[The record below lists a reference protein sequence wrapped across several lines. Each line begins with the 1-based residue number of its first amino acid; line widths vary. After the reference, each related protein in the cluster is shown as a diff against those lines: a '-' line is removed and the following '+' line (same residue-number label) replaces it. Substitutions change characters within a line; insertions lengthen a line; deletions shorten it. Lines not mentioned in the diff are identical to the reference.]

1 MFTNIFV
8 TEYKEPI
15 VGKLHTI
22 SILLFNV
29 FIIGSFACFNLVNI
43 FKFVF
48 FFLYLKAL
56 FIVFYDTVVKFNYIN
71 KKFGQYLSIANIFN
85 YTKSEY

>member
-1 MFTNIFV
+1 MFNIFV

-15 VGKLHTI
+15 VGKLYTI

-43 FKFVF
+43 FKFAFF
-48 FFLYLKAL
+48 FFLYLKPL

-71 KKFGQYLSIANIFN
+71 KKQVWTVF
-85 YTKSEY
+85 

>member
-1 MFTNIFV
+1 MFNIFV

-22 SILLFNV
+22 SILFNV
-29 FIIGSFACFNLVNI
+29 FIIGSFACFNLVNM
-43 FKFVF
+43 FKFAF
-48 FFLYLKAL
+48 FFPLYLQAL

-71 KKFGQYLSIANIFN
+71 KKQVWTVF
-85 YTKSEY
+85 